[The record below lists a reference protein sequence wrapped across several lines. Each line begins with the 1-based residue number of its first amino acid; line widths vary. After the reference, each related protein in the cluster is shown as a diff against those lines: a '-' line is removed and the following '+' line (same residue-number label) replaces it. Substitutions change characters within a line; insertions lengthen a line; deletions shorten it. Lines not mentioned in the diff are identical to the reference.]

1 MNDFS
6 IICRL
11 LGSLFSRQ
19 PQDALLTPVF
29 DLMAQGNLQQFW
41 PIEQDAL
48 LTRLQAAAK
57 DRAALSADYAAMF
70 IGDEASVDLHRSDY
84 QENASEQD
92 VRDFLTQRG
101 MPLGEQ
107 ASDSFGQLLLA
118 ASWLEDQSAE
128 DEVQAQITLFDEYL
142 LPWCGKFLG
151 KVEAHSTT
159 AFYRTLA
166 ELTRE
171 AVQAMWDELSES
183 VDSAEEND
191 AE

>member
-19 PQDALLTPVF
+19 PQDAVLTPVF
-29 DLMAQGNLQQFW
+29 DLMVQGKLQQFW

-48 LTRLQAAAK
+48 LTRLQTAAK
-57 DRAALSADYAAMF
+57 DRTALSADYDAMF
-70 IGDEASVDLHRSDY
+70 SGADASVDIHRSDY
-84 QENASEQD
+84 QENATEQE

-107 ASDSFGQLLLA
+107 PADAFGQLLLA

-151 KVEAHSTT
+151 KVEAHATT

-171 AVQAMWDELSES
+171 ALQAMWDELSEGE
-183 VDSAEEND
+183 DSAED

>member
-19 PQDALLTPVF
+19 PQDAVLTPVF
-29 DLMAQGNLQQFW
+29 DLMAQGKLQQFW
-41 PIEQDAL
+41 PIEQDGL
-48 LTRLQAAAK
+48 LTRLQTAAK
-57 DRAALSADYAAMF
+57 DRAALSVDYNAMF
-70 IGDEASVDLHRSDY
+70 SGAEASVDIHRSDY
-84 QENASEQD
+84 QENATEQE

-107 ASDSFGQLLLA
+107 AADGFGQLLLA

-128 DEVQAQITLFDEYL
+128 DEVQAQIALFDEYL

-151 KVEAHSTT
+151 KAEAHATT

-171 AVQAMWDELSES
+171 ALQVMWDELSEGE
-183 VDSAEEND
+183 DSAED

>member
-29 DLMAQGNLQQFW
+29 DLMAQGKLQQFW

-118 ASWLEDQSAE
+118 AHGWKISQ
-128 DEVQAQITLFDEYL
+128 QKM
-142 LPWCGKFLG
+142 KFRRKSRCLMSISCRG
-151 KVEAHSTT
+151 
-159 AFYRTLA
+159 
-166 ELTRE
+166 
-171 AVQAMWDELSES
+171 AV
-183 VDSAEEND
+183 NF
-191 AE
+191 